1 MSDDLLAV
9 QGVVLSGK
17 GGIWSVHGQ
26 DGVVRDATLRG
37 RLKLNDSQKLAVGD
51 DVMIAPTLRGEM
63 WAIEEML
70 PRRSQLSRRTPG
82 GGYGERVV
90 AANLD
95 QVIVV
100 FAVMRPEPHPGMIDR
115 FLVIAEANDIVARI
129 VVNKIELA
137 AGDPSARQVFEVY
150 ERIGYQVHYTSTKA
164 HLGLEALHETLQGR
178 VSALSGPSGVGKSSL
193 LNAMYPALHLRVG
206 EISESVNKGRHTTV
220 GALAYP
226 LPDGGY
232 VVDTPGLREIG
243 LWGLPAASLDA
254 CFPEFTESL
263 GKCRFQDCRHLT
275 EPHCAIRR
283 RVGADIAPAR
293 YESYRKLR
301 EEIEAAEKSY

>member
-1 MSDDLLAV
+1 VTRDPLAV

-17 GGIWSVHGQ
+17 GGIWTVHGR

-37 RLKLNDSQKLAVGD
+37 RLKLNESQKLAVGD
-51 DVMIAPTLRGEM
+51 EVVIEPAVRGEV
-63 WAIEEML
+63 WTIEELL

-100 FAVMRPEPHPGMIDR
+100 FAVMRPEPHPGMLDR

-137 AGDPSARQVFEVY
+137 GDNAEARAMFEVY
-150 ERIGYQVHYTSTKA
+150 EQIGYQVHYTSTKA
-164 HLGLEALHETLQGR
+164 DLGLDALHETLQGR
-178 VSALSGPSGVGKSSL
+178 ISALSGPSGVGKSSL

-243 LWGLPAASLDA
+243 LWGLPSTSLDA
-254 CFPEFTESL
+254 CFPEFAESL
-263 GKCRFQDCRHLT
+263 GTCRFQDCRHLS
-275 EPHCAIRR
+275 EPGCAVRQ
-283 RVGADIAPAR
+283 RVGDAIAPAR

-301 EEIEAAEKSY
+301 EEIEASERVY

>member
-1 MSDDLLAV
+1 MSLDPQAV

-17 GGIWSVHGQ
+17 GGIWNVHGR
-26 DGVVRDATLRG
+26 DGIVRDATLRG

-51 DVMIAPTLRGEM
+51 DVVIAPTSPGEI

-129 VVNKIELA
+129 VVNKIEQA
-137 AGDPSARQVFEVY
+137 DKSSSARAVFEVY
-150 ERIGYQVHYTSTKA
+150 ERIGYRVHYTSTKA
-164 HLGLEALHETLQGR
+164 NVGLEALHETLRGR

-243 LWGLPAASLDA
+243 LWGLPSASLDA
-254 CFPEFTESL
+254 CFPEFAESL
-263 GKCRFQDCRHLT
+263 GTCRFQDCRHLA
-275 EPHCAIRR
+275 EPGCAVRR
-283 RVGADIAPAR
+283 RVGTDIAPAR

-301 EEIEAAEKSY
+301 DEIEVAEKTY